1 MSSGPIAAGQSRSIG
16 WVAASARRAALMGLP
31 LAAAT
36 AGVTMLGE
44 AGLARTMTVFFI
56 TLALV
61 LGFQVFIGN
70 SGVMSFGHIAF
81 VGLAAYVSSLL
92 TMAPA
97 DKLSLLP
104 HLPAWLTQI
113 QLDFWLAVPVTLA
126 VVAVVALLIG
136 IPFSRLS
143 GSAASIATL
152 GLLVITNVI
161 LIGAQDFTN
170 GASSFFGVPAVTTI
184 WHALGWVV
192 VVLLIASLFRDST
205 TGLQLRASREDEAA
219 AAAVGVDVPRVRLA
233 AWVVSAV
240 CSGGA
245 GIFLAHYLTAFS
257 PRQFYLVETFN
268 VIAILI
274 VGGSASVSG
283 AVVGAVIMTV
293 TFELLRRA
301 EEALAVFG
309 LTGVFVSLLILVMM
323 PRRPEGLAGYTEA
336 ESWVRPILRCLW
348 SRNARDD

>member
-1 MSSGPIAAGQSRSIG
+1 MSGVPVARQPRSPG
-16 WVAASARRAALMGLP
+16 WVAASARRATLMWLP
-31 LAAAT
+31 LAAAA
-36 AGVTMLGE
+36 AGATLLGE
-44 AGLARTMTVFFI
+44 AGLARTLTVFFI

-70 SGVMSFGHIAF
+70 SGVMSFGHVAF
-81 VGLAAYVSSLL
+81 MGLAAYVSSLL

-97 DKLSLLP
+97 DKTTLLP
-104 HLPAWLTQI
+104 NLPGWLAQV
-113 QLDFWLAVPVTLA
+113 QLDFWVAAPLTLV
-126 VVAVVALLIG
+126 VVAVVAFLIG

-152 GLLVITNVI
+152 GLLVITNVV
-161 LIGAQDFTN
+161 LVGAQDFTN

-184 WHALGWVV
+184 WHSLGWVA

-219 AAAVGVDVPRVRLA
+219 AAAGGVDVPRVRLM

-240 CSGGA
+240 CVGGA
-245 GIFLAHYLTAFS
+245 GILLAHYLTAFS

-293 TFELLRRA
+293 AFELLRRA
-301 EEALAVFG
+301 EEALSVFG

-323 PRRPEGLAGYTEA
+323 VRRPEGLAGYTEA
-336 ESWVRPILRCLW
+336 EVWIRPLLQRLR
-348 SRNARDD
+348 SRSPRDG